1 MNKYIQDTIRN
12 NSRSLLCQLTLPQKK
27 AVSEVIRGLFTAN
40 TPILRHLAQHPEK
53 SAKRQGDKYS
63 YHLKNINLK
72 EKVERFSLNRIRN
85 EIKNNSIIAY
95 DLTDIAKEYAQKMEK
110 ISRVFDGSK
119 RKSTNGYTLHGVG
132 VNNILLKLE
141 VHDGEIN
148 TQNQIRR
155 KIVEELS
162 ESFEKKGI
170 WVFDRGND
178 DKAFFKFLRHILNL
192 QFIARLKADR
202 QVVIKETGALEQVRN
217 LESGRYQVYL
227 MNRWNQKVDIRY
239 EYTLVIHNH
248 LKNKEPIRLLA
259 YLKDCSCSEQIVI
272 MYLERWGVE
281 NIFRRVKTKFN
292 LEKIRVLNYQKFVNL
307 TALIQFALNLST
319 ITFIQIQKLTYSLI
333 SGALFYYRKFLK
345 QKSLTINL
353 DSFISFLTH
362 SLKPLV
368 IHHKKASPGQL
379 SLFKREI

>member
-12 NSRSLLCQLTLPQKK
+12 NSRSLLRHLTVPQQK

-72 EKVERFSLNRIRN
+72 EKIELFSLNRIIN
-85 EIKNNSIIAY
+85 EIRNNSIIAY
-95 DLTDIAKEYAQKMEK
+95 DLTDIAKEYSKKMEK

-132 VNNILLKLE
+132 VNNILLKLK
-141 VHDGEIN
+141 VHDSEVN

-162 ESFEKKGI
+162 DFFKKKGI

-178 DKAFFKFLRHILNL
+178 NKDFFKFLRHILNL
-192 QFIARLKADR
+192 QFISRLKANR

-217 LESGRYQVYL
+217 LKPGRYQVYL
-227 MNRWNQKVDIRY
+227 MNRFNNKVDANY
-239 EYTLVIHNH
+239 EYTLIIRKHIED
-248 LKNKEPIRLLA
+248 KEPIRLLA
-259 YLKDCSCSEQIVI
+259 YLKDYACDEQIVT

-292 LEKIRVLNYQKFVNL
+292 LEKIRVLDHQKFVNL
-307 TALIQFALNLST
+307 IALIQFALNLST
-319 ITFIQIQKLTYSLI
+319 ITFMQILKLTYSLI
-333 SGALFYYRKFLK
+333 SGALFYYKKFLK

-353 DSFISFLTH
+353 DSFISFLTY
-362 SLKPLV
+362 SLKPL
-368 IHHKKASPGQL
+368 IFHHKKAPPDQL
-379 SLFKREI
+379 SLFKVQI